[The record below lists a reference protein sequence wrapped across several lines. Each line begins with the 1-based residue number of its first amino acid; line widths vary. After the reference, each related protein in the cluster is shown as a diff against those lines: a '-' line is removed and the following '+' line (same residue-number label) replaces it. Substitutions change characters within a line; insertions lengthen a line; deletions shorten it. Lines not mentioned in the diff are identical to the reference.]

1 MQHHTCAQT
10 ELCTFTAFPGV
21 IFKFVFLVPEQV
33 GSTAMAAASGKTKFH
48 NSVLSDNIDWI
59 RKSLYGE
66 TLDLKCCYKQVC
78 IYKHQRPR
86 LWRPVIVI
94 KDKTTEH
101 GSWAGL
107 PSVPSRKQWKYTPCW
122 PCHTSPQ
129 SPILASLV
137 YWLRYKYLSLIWKI
151 LETITP
157 NFSPTTSCHEPCT
170 WYANW
175 ATCHFPNKLHIFLSR
190 LTLPWTSCWVM
201 EL

>member
-1 MQHHTCAQT
+1 
-10 ELCTFTAFPGV
+10 
-21 IFKFVFLVPEQV
+21 
-33 GSTAMAAASGKTKFH
+33 MAAASGKTKFH
-48 NSVLSDNIDWI
+48 NSVLSDNIDWV
-59 RKSLYGE
+59 RKSPYGE

-78 IYKHQRPR
+78 IYKRQMPR

-107 PSVPSRKQWKYTPCW
+107 PSVPSRKQWKYTPRW

-157 NFSPTTSCHEPCT
+157 NFSPTTSSHEPYLICKLSNLSLSEQASHFFKPVNT
-170 WYANW
+170 AMDIVLGDGA
-175 ATCHFPNKLHIFLSR
+175 ATNLHFVESGRKDWLSLQVFQVLWR
-190 LTLPWTSCWVM
+190 TTEQSRSL
-201 EL
+201 